1 MKNTLL
7 HIKSFLA
14 LLTLTT
20 LLGLVTASAQLSSQG
35 GTQSIPQDNDT
46 TRGEIASFDRFMDS
60 HPEMA
65 EQLRRDPSLVTNEEF
80 VKNHPALQEYLQQ
93 HPGVREEITENPN
106 RFMRQEQRFDRR
118 EDRRD
123 NDRRDNDTTRG
134 ELASF
139 DRFMDSHPEIAEQ
152 LRRDPSLVTNHEFVK
167 NHPALQEYLQQ
178 HPGTREE
185 ITENPDRFMHQ
196 EQRYDRREDRRDS
209 DQPESRRD
217 EDRRDFNRPEGQRDE
232 DRRDNDTT
240 RGELAS
246 FDRFMDGHP
255 EIAEQL
261 RRDPSLAKNQEFVER
276 HPALQEYLQQHPGVQ
291 QEISEN
297 PDRFMRQ
304 EQHFDR
310 AEDRR
315 DFDRTGDRRDN
326 DTTRGELANFDRFMD
341 GHPEIAEQLRR
352 DPSLAKNRE
361 FVERHPAL
369 QEYLQQH
376 PGVQQEISENPD
388 RFMRQEQHFDRA
400 EDRRD
405 FDRTGDRRDNDTT
418 RGELANF
425 DRFMDGHP
433 EIAEQ
438 LRRDPS
444 LAKNREFVRSHPA
457 LQEYL
462 QQHPEVHEELTENP
476 NRFMRQEQRFDRIED
491 NRNHDTA
498 SGDMDNFRE
507 FHGSH
512 STLAQQLSQDPR
524 LANSEEFQT
533 NHPELQ
539 QFLKAHPVV
548 QEGLKQNP
556 QMFMKSAQQFSGS
569 QAPKT
574 PNVEPKP
581 KQ

>member
-185 ITENPDRFMHQ
+185 ITENPDRFMRQ
-196 EQRYDRREDRRDS
+196 EQRLDRREDRRDN
-209 DQPESRRD
+209 
-217 EDRRDFNRPEGQRDE
+217 DR
-232 DRRDNDTT
+232 T
-240 RGELAS
+240 RGELES
-246 FDRFMDGHP
+246 FDRFADSHP
-255 EIAEQL
+255 EIGEQL
-261 RRDPSLAKNQEFVER
+261 RRDPSLVKNEEFVEK
-276 HPALQEYLQQHPGVQ
+276 HPALQEYLQQHPGVRE
-291 QEISEN
+291 EITEN
-297 PDRFMRQ
+297 PNSFMRQ

-310 AEDRR
+310 
-315 DFDRTGDRRDN
+315 
-326 DTTRGELANFDRFMD
+326 
-341 GHPEIAEQLRR
+341 
-352 DPSLAKNRE
+352 
-361 FVERHPAL
+361 
-369 QEYLQQH
+369 
-376 PGVQQEISENPD
+376 
-388 RFMRQEQHFDRA
+388 
-400 EDRRD
+400 
-405 FDRTGDRRDNDTT
+405 
-418 RGELANF
+418 
-425 DRFMDGHP
+425 
-433 EIAEQ
+433 
-438 LRRDPS
+438 
-444 LAKNREFVRSHPA
+444 
-457 LQEYL
+457 
-462 QQHPEVHEELTENP
+462 
-476 NRFMRQEQRFDRIED
+476 IED
-491 NRNHDTA
+491 NRNHETA
-498 SGDMDNFRE
+498 GGDIDNFRE
-507 FHGSH
+507 FLGSH
-512 STLAQQLSQDPR
+512 STLAQQLSNDPR
-524 LANSEEFQT
+524 LANSEEFQA

-539 QFLKAHPVV
+539 QFLKAHPGV

>member
-185 ITENPDRFMHQ
+185 ITENPDRFM
-196 EQRYDRREDRRDS
+196 
-209 DQPESRRD
+209 
-217 EDRRDFNRPEGQRDE
+217 
-232 DRRDNDTT
+232 
-240 RGELAS
+240 
-246 FDRFMDGHP
+246 
-255 EIAEQL
+255 
-261 RRDPSLAKNQEFVER
+261 
-276 HPALQEYLQQHPGVQ
+276 
-291 QEISEN
+291 
-297 PDRFMRQ
+297 
-304 EQHFDR
+304 
-310 AEDRR
+310 
-315 DFDRTGDRRDN
+315 
-326 DTTRGELANFDRFMD
+326 
-341 GHPEIAEQLRR
+341 
-352 DPSLAKNRE
+352 
-361 FVERHPAL
+361 
-369 QEYLQQH
+369 
-376 PGVQQEISENPD
+376 
-388 RFMRQEQHFDRA
+388 
-400 EDRRD
+400 
-405 FDRTGDRRDNDTT
+405 
-418 RGELANF
+418 
-425 DRFMDGHP
+425 
-433 EIAEQ
+433 
-438 LRRDPS
+438 
-444 LAKNREFVRSHPA
+444 
-457 LQEYL
+457 
-462 QQHPEVHEELTENP
+462 
-476 NRFMRQEQRFDRIED
+476 RQEQRFDRIED
-491 NRNHDTA
+491 NRNRDM
-498 SGDMDNFRE
+498 SDGDRAGFGE
-507 FHGSH
+507 FLGSHGSI
-512 STLAQQLSQDPR
+512 AQELSKDPGLVNNEDYQKR
-524 LANSEEFQT
+524 
-533 NHPELQ
+533 HPELQ
-539 QFLKAHPVV
+539 QYLKAHPGV
-548 QEGLKQNP
+548 QQQLKQNP
-556 QMFMKSAQQFSGS
+556 QMFMKSAQPVGS
-569 QAPKT
+569 SPAAVPTPQVAVPTTPTTPKT
-574 PNVEPKP
+574 PTGVEPVP

>member
-185 ITENPDRFMHQ
+185 ITENPDRFMRQ
-196 EQRYDRREDRRDS
+196 EQRFDRR
-209 DQPESRRD
+209 
-217 EDRRDFNRPEGQRDE
+217 E

-246 FDRFMDGHP
+246 FDRFADSHP

-261 RRDPSLAKNQEFVER
+261 RRDPSLVKNEEFVEK
-276 HPALQEYLQQHPGVQ
+276 HPALQEYLQQHPGVRE
-291 QEISEN
+291 EITEN
-297 PDRFMRQ
+297 PNSFMRQ

-310 AEDRR
+310 
-315 DFDRTGDRRDN
+315 
-326 DTTRGELANFDRFMD
+326 
-341 GHPEIAEQLRR
+341 
-352 DPSLAKNRE
+352 
-361 FVERHPAL
+361 
-369 QEYLQQH
+369 
-376 PGVQQEISENPD
+376 
-388 RFMRQEQHFDRA
+388 
-400 EDRRD
+400 
-405 FDRTGDRRDNDTT
+405 
-418 RGELANF
+418 
-425 DRFMDGHP
+425 
-433 EIAEQ
+433 
-438 LRRDPS
+438 
-444 LAKNREFVRSHPA
+444 
-457 LQEYL
+457 
-462 QQHPEVHEELTENP
+462 
-476 NRFMRQEQRFDRIED
+476 IED
-491 NRNHDTA
+491 NRNHETA
-498 SGDMDNFRE
+498 GGDIDNFRE
-507 FHGSH
+507 FLGSH
-512 STLAQQLSQDPR
+512 SIIAQQLSNDPR
-524 LANSEEFQT
+524 LANSEEFQE

-539 QFLKAHPVV
+539 QFLKAHPGV

-556 QMFMKSAQQFSGS
+556 QIFMKSAQQFSGS

>member
-185 ITENPDRFMHQ
+185 ITENSDRFMRQ
-196 EQRYDRREDRRDS
+196 EQRFDRREDRRDNDTTRGELES
-209 DQPESRRD
+209 FDRFADSHPEIGEQLRRD
-217 EDRRDFNRPEGQRDE
+217 PSLVKNEEFVEKHPALQEYLQQHPGVREEITENPNGFMRQEQHFDRREDGRDNDRRDNDTTRGELESFDRFADSHPEIAEQLRRDPSLVKNEEFVEKHPALQEYMQQHPAVREEITENPNSFMRQEQRFDRRE

-246 FDRFMDGHP
+246 FDRFADSHP

-261 RRDPSLAKNQEFVER
+261 RRDPSLVKNEEFVEK
-276 HPALQEYLQQHPGVQ
+276 HPALQEYLQQH
-291 QEISEN
+291 
-297 PDRFMRQ
+297 
-304 EQHFDR
+304 
-310 AEDRR
+310 
-315 DFDRTGDRRDN
+315 
-326 DTTRGELANFDRFMD
+326 
-341 GHPEIAEQLRR
+341 
-352 DPSLAKNRE
+352 
-361 FVERHPAL
+361 
-369 QEYLQQH
+369 
-376 PGVQQEISENPD
+376 
-388 RFMRQEQHFDRA
+388 
-400 EDRRD
+400 
-405 FDRTGDRRDNDTT
+405 
-418 RGELANF
+418 
-425 DRFMDGHP
+425 
-433 EIAEQ
+433 
-438 LRRDPS
+438 
-444 LAKNREFVRSHPA
+444 
-457 LQEYL
+457 
-462 QQHPEVHEELTENP
+462 
-476 NRFMRQEQRFDRIED
+476 
-491 NRNHDTA
+491 
-498 SGDMDNFRE
+498 
-507 FHGSH
+507 
-512 STLAQQLSQDPR
+512 
-524 LANSEEFQT
+524 
-533 NHPELQ
+533 
-539 QFLKAHPVV
+539 
-548 QEGLKQNP
+548 
-556 QMFMKSAQQFSGS
+556 
-569 QAPKT
+569 
-574 PNVEPKP
+574 
-581 KQ
+581 